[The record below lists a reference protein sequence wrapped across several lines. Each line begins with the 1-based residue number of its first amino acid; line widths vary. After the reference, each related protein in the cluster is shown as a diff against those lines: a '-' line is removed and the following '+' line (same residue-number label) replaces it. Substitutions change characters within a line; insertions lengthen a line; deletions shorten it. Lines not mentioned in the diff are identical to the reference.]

1 MASVVPRVEKP
12 SAADR
17 RGVSLNVH
25 KVSVRLLG
33 PMEVRVGSRPIA
45 VVGSRRRVLLA
56 LLAVAAPAPLL
67 AETLG
72 GRIWPDL
79 PAAGTRKKVQTLVV
93 RLRQDLEFDAIER
106 GPGGYRLRCD
116 VEDLDIAH
124 FDSLLSEA
132 ARADDPMGERD
143 LLAAALDLWRG
154 DPFDGIDC
162 GWLLDHVAPRL
173 TERYLAAIGRRIEL
187 DLAAGRHAE
196 SIAELRVLTG
206 RYPLHEAGWEQL
218 LKALNSAGRPTE
230 ALAAYAEVRGLLAT
244 ELGIEPGSQLQGIYR
259 GLLQADAERQPP
271 EFVPQ
276 QLPQT
281 VRRFIGRSADL
292 ATLDALLPVA
302 DDAGQVLCATIVGGG
317 GVGKTALALRW
328 AHRVRHEFG
337 DGQLYLN
344 LRGFGRTDPLEPM
357 AALEALLR
365 SLGFTADQIPRSGTA
380 RTRALRGR
388 LSGKRTL
395 VVLDN
400 VRDVDQIRQLLP
412 GLVGVRAPVLITS
425 RNRLRD
431 LNRLGCHRTIEL
443 GMMPSQ
449 EAVDVLTAALDETS
463 HHRRAAELAELAR
476 LCGHLPLALAIAG
489 EQLARQPWA
498 TTAEVIDR
506 LNASRPRL
514 DAFDSPDDPTTS
526 LRAVFSWSY
535 RGLDTGTAQ
544 LFRMLGQHTGSDITV
559 RTAAALVGTDEPDA
573 ARKLRRLVDEHL
585 LVTHGPN
592 HFELPDLLRSYALE
606 LPAPAGPTD
615 DVTEDL

>member
-1 MASVVPRVEKP
+1 MANAVPQVDKP

-17 RGVSLNVH
+17 RGVFLNVH
-25 KVSVRLLG
+25 EVSVRLLG
-33 PMEVRVGSRPIA
+33 PMEVRIGRRPIA
-45 VVGSRRRVLLA
+45 VVGGRRRVLLA

-79 PAAGTRKKVQTLVV
+79 PPAGTRKKVQTLVV
-93 RLRQDLEFDAIER
+93 RLRQDLAFDAIES

-132 ARADDPMGERD
+132 ARADDPMVERD

-154 DPFDGIDC
+154 DPFEGVEC
-162 GWLLDHVAPRL
+162 GWLLDQVAPRL

-187 DLAAGRHAE
+187 DLAAGRQAE

-206 RYPLHEAGWEQL
+206 RHPLHEAGWGQL
-218 LKALNSAGRPTE
+218 LKALISAGRPTE
-230 ALAAYAEVRGLLAT
+230 ALSAYADVRGLLAT
-244 ELGIEPGSQLQGIYR
+244 ELGIEPGPELQGIYS
-259 GLLQADAERQPP
+259 GLLQADAERHPP
-271 EFVPQ
+271 QFVPQ

-281 VRRFIGRSADL
+281 VRRFVGRSAEL
-292 ATLDALLPVA
+292 ATLDELLP
-302 DDAGQVLCATIVGGG
+302 AGQVVCATIVGGA
-317 GVGKTALALRW
+317 GVGKTATALRW
-328 AHRVRHEFG
+328 AHRARHEFS
-337 DGQLYLN
+337 DGQLFLD
-344 LRGFGRTDPLEPM
+344 LRGFSRTDPLEPM
-357 AALEALLR
+357 AALDALLH

-380 RTRALRGR
+380 RTRALHGR

-400 VRDVDQIRQLLP
+400 VRDVDQIRPLLP
-412 GLVGVRAPVLITS
+412 GLAGVRAPVLITS

-443 GMMPSQ
+443 GMMPSK
-449 EAVDVLTAALDETS
+449 EAVDVLTASLGETP
-463 HHRRAAELAELAR
+463 HHRRAADLAELAR

-498 TTAEVIDR
+498 TTGDLIDQ
-506 LNASRPRL
+506 LTASRPRL

-535 RGLDTGTAQ
+535 HALDSDTAQ
-544 LFRMLGQHTGSDITV
+544 LFRMLGQHTGSDISV
-559 RTAAALVGTDEPDA
+559 RTAAALAGTDEPDA
-573 ARKLRRLVDEHL
+573 ARSLRRLVDEHL
-585 LVTHGPN
+585 LISHGSN
-592 HFELPDLLRSYALE
+592 HFEMHALLRSYA
-606 LPAPAGPTD
+606 A
-615 DVTEDL
+615 EDL